1 MLLANVNVLP
11 FSLQVGH
18 NYVAYCRSE
27 LINNEECFFRVIAF
41 VVLSVPEI
49 CYQQK
54 ASLFSYLLDFLCFPN
69 IASMVLVLH
78 TCHSR
83 IFSLFIL
90 QYNVVVVVVVVVS
103 STIVG

>member
-54 ASLFSYLLDFLCFPN
+54 ASLFSYLFDFLCFRN

-78 TCHSR
+78 TCHCR
-83 IFSLFIL
+83 ISLLIL
-90 QYNVVVVVVVVVS
+90 QYNVVVVVVS
-103 STIVG
+103 ISIVG